1 MRNIWVEANEAT
13 SVNKRM
19 DGESGKI
26 AYMLLTDWDALE
38 SYLASL
44 AQITVDEFISDDSA
58 PHLVDFKDEIAY
70 DAACQA
76 LKAVTNAQP
85 EDPLWNVA
93 MLAMLDVIQD
103 WTK

>member
-1 MRNIWVEANEAT
+1 MRNIWVEATEAT

-19 DGESGKI
+19 DSESGKI

-38 SYLASL
+38 SYLSKL
-44 AQITVDEFISDDSA
+44 AQVTVDEFINEDSA

-70 DAACQA
+70 DSACQA
-76 LKAVTNAQP
+76 LKAVTNSQP
-85 EDPLWNVA
+85 EDSLWNIA
-93 MLAMLDVIQD
+93 MLSILDVIQD